1 MYLPPHFAESRRDVL
16 HAAIDA
22 HPLSTLVSQT
32 PREGGVDVEA
42 DHLPLLLRP
51 DVGEFGALHGHVARG
66 NPLWRAHPPTAEVLA
81 VFHGPAAYVSPGAYP
96 AKKEHGRVVPTW
108 NYIVVHARGRLR
120 VMDDAAWKRRLLT
133 DLTARHEQREAT
145 PWVMS
150 DAPAEYIQ
158 QMVMGVVGIEIEIRA
173 LIGKWKLSQN
183 HGTENRAGV
192 IAQLAA
198 RDDPAAR
205 ELAAR
210 MRVRD
215 YFVDL
220 REQREHR
227 EQRIAREKRGEG

>member
-22 HPLSTLVSQT
+22 HPLATLTSLA
-32 PREGGVDVEA
+32 PREGGFVIEA

-51 DVGEFGALHGHVARG
+51 DIGDFGALQGHVARA
-66 NPLWRAHPPTAEVLA
+66 NPLWRTHPPATDVLA
-81 VFHGPAAYVSPGAYP
+81 IFHGPHAYVSPSAYP

-108 NYIVVHARGRLR
+108 NYIVVHARGQLR
-120 VMDDAAWKRRLLT
+120 VMDDADWKRRLLA
-133 DLTARHEQREAT
+133 DLTARHEQGEAQ
-145 PWVMS
+145 PWALT
-150 DAPAEYIQ
+150 DAPADYIQ
-158 QMVMGVVGIEIEIRA
+158 QMVMGVVGIQIEIRA

-198 RDDPAAR
+198 REDPVAR
-205 ELAAR
+205 EVASR

-220 REQREHR
+220 RDQR
-227 EQRIAREKRGEG
+227 EQRGTKDKRGEG